1 MSDKKIPIEEATVEQ
16 LRAFASAY
24 LGLDIHGSTKE
35 ENVRARVAKAWGK
48 PEILVPDAGEDE
60 TVVARGGQP
69 PHPVTAAH
77 QPPDKGKVRLIIQ
90 RTDDSGGNDPVFVSV
105 NGRAMLVPRGKEVEI
120 PYRYFR
126 ALEKAVIYRYEPL
139 PDGGIDPVPRKIPLY
154 PFQRVA

>member
-48 PEILVPDAGEDE
+48 AEILVPETDEDE
-60 TVVARGGQP
+60 TVVASGQP
-69 PHPVTAAH
+69 PRPVTVAQ
-77 QPPDKGKVRLIIQ
+77 QPPGKGDVRIIIQ
-90 RTDDSGGNDPVFVSV
+90 TTEDAGGADPVFVGV
-105 NGRAMLVPRGKEVEI
+105 NGKGMLVPRGKEVTI
-120 PYRYFR
+120 PYRYYR
-126 ALEKAVIYRYEPL
+126 ALAKAVTYRYDPL
-139 PDGGIDPVPRKIPLY
+139 PEGGINPVPRKIPLY